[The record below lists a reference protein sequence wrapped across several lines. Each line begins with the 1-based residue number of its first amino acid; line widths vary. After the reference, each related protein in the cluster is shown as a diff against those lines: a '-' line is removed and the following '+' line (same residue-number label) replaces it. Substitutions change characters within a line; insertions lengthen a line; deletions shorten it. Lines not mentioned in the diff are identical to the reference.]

1 MADTMIGGGGGG
13 SMIIMLRVLGISGTT
28 ISATCDSNTVSG
40 TIGSAGYI
48 YLKLKTLGVWSV
60 TASKSDY
67 SFTQD
72 VKVFRYGITEC
83 WALAK
88 KAFYDCT
95 TAEIQAIAQSGMA
108 NQYWAVGDYHTITMK
123 TGEVIDVA
131 IADFNHDVTPGGVT
145 IPVTLVMKQAF
156 KDGGRINNTSSTV
169 GGYPA
174 CEFRTSV
181 LPSIIS
187 NFPDEWQN
195 IMTTARKNSIAYS
208 SAGHP
213 IVTSDDKV
221 WMLSA
226 QEVVGTTS
234 LSDGFTCYDDGSTLY
249 PIFSSNDARIR
260 LDTTGATCHWW
271 VRSPRANY
279 TQYSSYCFVKNT
291 GTVSSADNNAAAAVI
306 NTVPMRYCLGFCVG

>member
-1 MADTMIGGGGGG
+1 MADTMISGGSGG
-13 SMIIMLRVLGISGTT
+13 SMVIMLRVLGISGTT
-28 ISATCDSNTVSG
+28 IRATCDSNTVSG
-40 TIGSAGYI
+40 TIGSTGYL

-60 TASKSDY
+60 TASKSGY

-95 TAEIQAIAQSGMA
+95 PTEIQAIAQSGMA
-108 NQYWAVGDYHTITMK
+108 NQYWAIGDYHTITMK

-145 IPVTLVMKQAF
+145 IPVTLVMKQAL
-156 KDGGRINNTSSTV
+156 KDGGRIHSSASTV
-169 GGYPA
+169 GGYPE
-174 CEFRTSV
+174 CEFRKNV
-181 LPSIIS
+181 LPSIVS

-208 SAGHP
+208 SSGHP
-213 IVTSDDKV
+213 IVTSDDKA

-226 QEVVGTTS
+226 QEVIGSTS
-234 LSDGFTCYDDGSTLY
+234 FTGYSCYDDGSTLY
-249 PIFSSNDARIR
+249 PIFSSNESRIR
-260 LDTTGATCHWW
+260 MSNGADCAWW
-271 VRSPRANY
+271 TRSPRSSY
-279 TQYSSYCFVKNT
+279 TQYSSYCYVRAD
-291 GTVSSADNNAAAAVI
+291 GVVLSSDNNATA
-306 NTVPMRYCLGFCVG
+306 TSMYGVPIKYCLGFCVG

>member
-1 MADTMIGGGGGG
+1 MADTMIGGGSGG
-13 SMIIMLRVLGISGTT
+13 SMVIMLRVLGISGTT
-28 ISATCDSNTVSG
+28 IRATCDSNTVSG
-40 TIGSAGYI
+40 TIGSTGYL

-60 TASKSDY
+60 TASKSGY

-95 TAEIQAIAQSGMA
+95 PAEIQAIAQSGMA
-108 NQYWAVGDYHTITMK
+108 NQYWNVGDYHTITMK

-145 IPVTLVMKQAF
+145 IPVTLVMKQAL
-156 KDGGRINNTSSTV
+156 KDGGRIHSSMPTV
-169 GGYPA
+169 GGYPE
-174 CEFRTSV
+174 CEFRKSV
-181 LPSIIS
+181 LPSIVS

-208 SAGHP
+208 SAGHS
-213 IVTSDDKV
+213 IVTSDDKA

-226 QEVVGTTS
+226 QEVIGATS
-234 LSDGFTCYDDGSTLY
+234 FNNYSCYDDGSTLY
-249 PIFSSNDARIR
+249 PIFSSNESRIR
-260 LDTTGATCHWW
+260 MSNGADCAWW
-271 VRSPRANY
+271 TRSPRGPY
-279 TQYSSYCFVKNT
+279 TQYSSYCYVRAD
-291 GTVSSADNNAAAAVI
+291 GAVVSSDNNATA
-306 NTVPMRYCLGFCVG
+306 TTLFGVPMKYCLGFCVG

>member
-1 MADTMIGGGGGG
+1 MADTMIGGGSGG

-28 ISATCDSNTVSG
+28 IRATCDSNTVSG
-40 TIGSAGYI
+40 TIGSTGYL

-60 TASKSDY
+60 TASKSGY

-95 TAEIQAIAQSGMA
+95 PAEIQAIAQSGMA
-108 NQYWAVGDYHTITMK
+108 NQYWAIGDYHKITMK
-123 TGEVIDVA
+123 DGEEIEVA

-145 IPVTLVMKQAF
+145 IPVTLVMKQAL
-156 KDGGRINNTSSTV
+156 KDGGRIHSSNSTV
-169 GGYPA
+169 GGYPE
-174 CEFRTSV
+174 CEFRKNV
-181 LPSIIS
+181 LPSIVS

-213 IVTSDDKV
+213 IVTSDDKA

-226 QEVVGTTS
+226 QEVIGSTS
-234 LSDGFTCYDDGSTLY
+234 FNGHSCYDDGSTLY
-249 PIFSSNDARIR
+249 PIFSSNESRIR
-260 LDTTGATCHWW
+260 MSNGADCAWW
-271 VRSPRANY
+271 TRSPRGPY
-279 TQYSSYCFVKNT
+279 TQYSSYCYVRAD
-291 GTVSSADNNAAAAVI
+291 GAVVSSDNNATANSI
-306 NTVPMRYCLGFCVG
+306 FDVPMKYCLGFCVG

>member
-1 MADTMIGGGGGG
+1 MADTMIGGGSGG
-13 SMIIMLRVLGISGTT
+13 SMVIMLRVLGISGTT
-28 ISATCDSNTVSG
+28 IRATCDSNTVSG
-40 TIGSAGYI
+40 TIGSTGYL

-60 TASKSDY
+60 TASKSGY

-95 TAEIQAIAQSGMA
+95 PAEIQAIAQSGMA
-108 NQYWAVGDYHTITMK
+108 NQYWAIGDYHTITMK

-145 IPVTLVMKQAF
+145 IPVTLVMKQAL
-156 KDGGRINNTSSTV
+156 KDGGRIHSSASTV
-169 GGYPA
+169 GGYPE
-174 CEFRTSV
+174 CEFRKNV
-181 LPSIIS
+181 LPSIVS

-208 SAGHP
+208 SSGHP
-213 IVTSDDKV
+213 IVTSDDKA

-226 QEVVGTTS
+226 QEVIGSTS
-234 LSDGFTCYDDGSTLY
+234 FNSYSCYDDGSTLY
-249 PIFSSNDARIR
+249 PIFSSNESRIR
-260 LDTTGATCHWW
+260 MSNGADCAWW
-271 VRSPRANY
+271 TRSPRGSY
-279 TQYSSYCFVKNT
+279 TQCSSYCYVRAD
-291 GTVSSADNNAAAAVI
+291 GAVVSSDNNATA
-306 NTVPMRYCLGFCVG
+306 TTMYSVPMKYCLGFCVG

>member
-1 MADTMIGGGGGG
+1 MADTMIGGGSGG
-13 SMIIMLRVLGISGTT
+13 SMVIMLRVLGISGTT
-28 ISATCDSNTVSG
+28 IRATCDSNTVSG
-40 TIGSAGYI
+40 TIGSTGYL

-60 TASKSDY
+60 TASKSGY

-95 TAEIQAIAQSGMA
+95 PTEIQAIAQSEMA
-108 NQYWAVGDYHTITMK
+108 NQYWNVGDYHTITMK

-145 IPVTLVMKQAF
+145 IPVTLVMKQAL
-156 KDGGRINNTSSTV
+156 KDGGRIHSSASTV
-169 GGYPA
+169 GGYPE
-174 CEFRTSV
+174 CEFRKNV
-181 LPSIIS
+181 LPSIVS

-208 SAGHP
+208 SSGHP
-213 IVTSDDKV
+213 IVTSDDKA

-226 QEVVGTTS
+226 QEVIGATS
-234 LSDGFTCYDDGSTLY
+234 FNGYSCYDDGSTLY
-249 PIFSSNDARIR
+249 PIFSSNESRIR
-260 LDTTGATCHWW
+260 MSNGADCAWW
-271 VRSPRANY
+271 TRSPRGPY
-279 TQYSSYCFVKNT
+279 TQYSSYCYVRAD
-291 GTVSSADNNAAAAVI
+291 GAVISSDNNATA
-306 NTVPMRYCLGFCVG
+306 TTMFGVPMKYCLGFCVG

>member
-1 MADTMIGGGGGG
+1 MADTMIGGGSGG
-13 SMIIMLRVLGISGTT
+13 SMVIMLRVLGISGTT
-28 ISATCDSNTVSG
+28 IRATCDSNTVSG
-40 TIGSAGYI
+40 TIGSTGYL

-60 TASKSDY
+60 TASKSGY

-95 TAEIQAIAQSGMA
+95 TTEIQAIAKSGMA
-108 NQYWAVGDYHTITMK
+108 NQYWNVGDYHTITMK

-145 IPVTLVMKQAF
+145 IPVTLVMKQAL
-156 KDGGRINNTSSTV
+156 KDGGRIHSSTSTV
-169 GGYPA
+169 GGYPE
-174 CEFRTSV
+174 CEFRKSV
-181 LPSIIS
+181 LPSIVS

-213 IVTSDDKV
+213 IVTSDDKA
-221 WMLSA
+221 WMLSV
-226 QEVVGTTS
+226 QEVIGATS
-234 LSDGFTCYDDGSTLY
+234 FNGYSCYDDGSTLY
-249 PIFSSNDARIR
+249 PIFSSNESRIR
-260 LDTTGATCHWW
+260 MSNGADCAWW
-271 VRSPRANY
+271 TRSPRGPY
-279 TQYSSYCFVKNT
+279 TQYSSYCYVKAD
-291 GTVSSADNNAAAAVI
+291 GAVVSSDNNAAATALFG
-306 NTVPMRYCLGFCVG
+306 VPMKYCLGFCVG

>member
-1 MADTMIGGGGGG
+1 MADTMIGGGSGG
-13 SMIIMLRVLGISGTT
+13 SMVIMLRVLGISGTT
-28 ISATCDSNTVSG
+28 IRATCDSNTVSG
-40 TIGSAGYI
+40 TIGSTGYL

-60 TASKSDY
+60 IASKSGY

-95 TAEIQAIAQSGMA
+95 TTEIQAIAKSGMA
-108 NQYWAVGDYHTITMK
+108 NQYWNVGDYHTITMK

-145 IPVTLVMKQAF
+145 IPVTLVMKQAL
-156 KDGGRINNTSSTV
+156 KDGGRIHSSMSTV
-169 GGYPA
+169 GGYPE
-174 CEFRTSV
+174 CEFRKSV
-181 LPSIIS
+181 LPSIVS

-213 IVTSDDKV
+213 IVTSDDKA

-226 QEVVGTTS
+226 QEVIGSTS
-234 LSDGFTCYDDGSTLY
+234 FNGVMCYDDGSTLY
-249 PIFSSNDARIR
+249 PIFSSNESRIR
-260 LDTTGATCHWW
+260 MSNGANCAWW
-271 VRSPRANY
+271 TRSPRGNY
-279 TQYSSYCFVKNT
+279 TQYSSYCYVRED
-291 GTVSSADNNAAAAVI
+291 GAVISSDNNATA
-306 NTVPMRYCLGFCVG
+306 TGMYSVPMKYCLGFCVG

>member
-1 MADTMIGGGGGG
+1 MADTMIGGGSGG

-28 ISATCDSNTVSG
+28 IRATCDSNTVSG
-40 TIGSAGYI
+40 TIGSTGYL

-60 TASKSDY
+60 TASKSGY

-95 TAEIQAIAQSGMA
+95 TTEIQAIAKSGMA
-108 NQYWAVGDYHTITMK
+108 NQYWNVGDYHTITMK

-145 IPVTLVMKQAF
+145 IPVTLVMKQAL
-156 KDGGRINNTSSTV
+156 KDGGRIHSSMSTV
-169 GGYPA
+169 GGYPE
-174 CEFRTSV
+174 CEFRKSV
-181 LPSIIS
+181 LPSIVS

-213 IVTSDDKV
+213 IVTSDDKA

-226 QEVVGTTS
+226 QEVIGATS
-234 LSDGFTCYDDGSTLY
+234 FNGYSCYDDGSTLY
-249 PIFSSNDARIR
+249 PIFSSNESRIR
-260 LDTTGATCHWW
+260 MSNGADCAWW
-271 VRSPRANY
+271 TRSPRGPY
-279 TQYSSYCFVKNT
+279 TQYSSYCYVRAD
-291 GTVSSADNNAAAAVI
+291 GAVVSSDNNATATTLF
-306 NTVPMRYCLGFCVG
+306 TVPMKYCLGFGVG